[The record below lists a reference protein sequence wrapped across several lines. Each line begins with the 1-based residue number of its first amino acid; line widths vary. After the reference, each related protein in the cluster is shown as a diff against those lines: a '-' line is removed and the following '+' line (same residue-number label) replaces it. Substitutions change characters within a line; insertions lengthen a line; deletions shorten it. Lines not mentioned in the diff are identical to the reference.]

1 LEITIFLRRSPVKR
15 NAGNERH
22 GYSGVEIYG
31 IESASL
37 TAMTKKTA
45 KRKKKLSPRAEAR
58 AIFENLAEQ
67 EKIKG
72 HHSNEGMAIRVLSRG
87 LSGWLERTLSHVD
100 AYVLCDETLQQ
111 WLRRRVTGR
120 PWSSAQFEEL
130 LVQGLEEGSITEDNA
145 GDLVLLRAMRIGVVA
160 GKMRLGGRQVVAA
173 LRISTRLVESYW

>member
-1 LEITIFLRRSPVKR
+1 LRRSPVKR

-45 KRKKKLSPRAEAR
+45 KRKKRLSPRAEAR

-87 LSGWLERTLSHVD
+87 LSGWLEKTLSHKD
-100 AYVLCDETLQQ
+100 AYVLCDETLEQ

-120 PWSSAQFEEL
+120 PWSSAQFAEL
-130 LVQGLEEGSITEDNA
+130 LVRGLEKGSITEDNA
-145 GDLVLLRAMRIGVVA
+145 CALILVRAMRTAVVNRKIRV
-160 GKMRLGGRQVVAA
+160 GERQVIAA
-173 LRISTRLVESYW
+173 LRMSTRLVERYW